1 MFKFFATTI
10 IFIGT
15 FFMASAQQEV
25 LWASEVI
32 DVSSE
37 LTPQQYGAKQAL
49 GKPDVFPN
57 PAESPNAWTPSRPDK
72 NEFIHVGFEKAI
84 PIRQIMIA
92 ESFNPTAVEEIYV
105 YDTEGKEY
113 LINRLNPQAMDI
125 TGRPLNIFFEPTTY
139 DVASVKITFSGKAVP
154 GYFSID
160 AIGVS
165 NSEVPI
171 TIEVNVSEEIN
182 PNVVPIR
189 LSENVNS
196 EYPEFRP
203 LLSPDGKTL
212 FFSRRNHPEN
222 IGGIEDME
230 DIWYSEWD
238 ESQQDWAVAKN
249 MGPKLNNKGPNFIS
263 SITPDGNSV
272 ILILGNEYRGNNN
285 NKMKA
290 GVSISRKVGDGWSD
304 PEPLEIENNYNTSES
319 ANFYM
324 ANNRRTLIMSV
335 ERDDSRGR
343 RDLYV
348 SFKREDD
355 TWTEPLNLGDDIN
368 TASMESSPFLAPDDK
383 TLYFSSAGYSG
394 YGGNDIYV
402 SRRLDSTWTKWSEP
416 ENLGPGINGELD
428 DEFFIIPP
436 TGDFAYYSKGI
447 TEENLDVFKIS
458 LPEFYRPDPVTLVAG
473 RVLDKESEEPVE
485 ARIIYQRL
493 SDGKII
499 GETLSDPGSGEY
511 EIMLPSGEEY
521 GFLAEAEDYLAMSEN
536 LNLSEQETYDE
547 VERDLYLTPIKKGAI
562 ITLNN
567 IFFDFDKSTLKPQSK
582 PELDRLVKF
591 MNDNDDVKVQVSGHT
606 DSVGSEQ
613 YNMGLSRRR
622 AQAVVDYLTDNGI
635 SKDRIVVEAYGESRP
650 IEDNSTSEGRAKN
663 RRVEFEIIDADE

>member
-1 MFKFFATTI
+1 MFKFFATSVL
-10 IFIGT
+10 FIGT
-15 FFMASAQQEV
+15 LYISVAQQEV
-25 LWASEVI
+25 LWADKVI

-72 NEFIHVGFEKAI
+72 NEYIHVGFEKAI

-92 ESFNPTAVEEIYV
+92 ESFNPTAVEEIFV
-105 YDTEGKEY
+105 YDASGKEY
-113 LINRLNPQAMDI
+113 LINKLNPQAMDI
-125 TGRPLNIFFEPTTY
+125 TGRPLNIFFEPTPY
-139 DVASVKITFSGKAVP
+139 EVASVKITFSGKAVP

-160 AIGVS
+160 AIGIS

-212 FFSRRNHPEN
+212 FFSRRNHPDN
-222 IGGIEDME
+222 IGGEDDME
-230 DIWYSEWD
+230 DIWYSEWS
-238 ESQQDWAVAKN
+238 ESQQDWTVAKN
-249 MGPKLNNKGPNFIS
+249 MGPKLNNKEPNFIS

-272 ILILGNEYRGNNN
+272 ILILGNEYRGK

-335 ERDDSRGR
+335 ERNDSRGG

-348 SFKREDD
+348 SFLLDD
-355 TWTEPLNLGDDIN
+355 GTWSEPLNLGDDLN
-368 TASMESSPFLAPDDK
+368 TASEESSPFLAPDDK

-394 YGGNDIYV
+394 YGGTDIYV

-428 DEFFIIPP
+428 DEFFVIPP

-473 RVLDKESEEPVE
+473 KVLNKENNEPVE
-485 ARIIYQRL
+485 ARIVYQRL
-493 SDGKII
+493 EDGKVI
-499 GETLSDPGSGEY
+499 GETLSDPGSGDY
-511 EIMLPSGEEY
+511 EIMLPSGEAY

-536 LNLSEQETYDE
+536 LDLTSQETYDE
-547 VERDLYLTPIKKGAI
+547 VERNLYLTPIKKGAV

-582 PELDRLVKF
+582 PELDRLVEF
-591 MNDNDDVKVQVSGHT
+591 MKKETDVKVQISGHT

-613 YNMGLSRRR
+613 YNEGLSGRR
-622 AQAVVDYLTDNGI
+622 AQAVVDYLTNNDVEA
-635 SKDRIVVEAYGESRP
+635 DRIVVKAFGESKP
-650 IEDNSTSEGRAKN
+650 IADNSTAEGRAQN
-663 RRVEFEIIDADE
+663 RRVEFEIVEAGE